1 MSNKKKILTVLTS
14 FILFQDLLAQSKA
27 MEADLDNE
35 IEKTKQ
41 EGACTFYIHLQSYYT
56 KKLKSWILVLII
68 RLHYVMSIS
77 QLISSG
83 AIGQSKHLF

>member
-56 KKLKSWILVLII
+56 KKLKSWIQVLI

>member
-56 KKLKSWILVLII
+56 KKLKSWIPVLIFAYTTSCQF
-68 RLHYVMSIS
+68 L
-77 QLISSG
+77 SSYR
-83 AIGQSKHLF
+83 QEP

>member
-56 KKLKSWILVLII
+56 KKLKSWISVLII

>member
-56 KKLKSWILVLII
+56 KIQVLI

>member
-14 FILFQDLLAQSKA
+14 FILFQNLLAQSKA

-41 EGACTFYIHLQSYYT
+41 EGACTLFYIHLQSYYT
-56 KKLKSWILVLII
+56 KKLKSWIQVLI

>member
-41 EGACTFYIHLQSYYT
+41 EGACTLFLYT
-56 KKLKSWILVLII
+56 LAKLLHKKT
-68 RLHYVMSIS
+68 
-77 QLISSG
+77 
-83 AIGQSKHLF
+83 

>member
-41 EGACTFYIHLQSYYT
+41 EGACTFYILLQSYYT
-56 KKLKSWILVLII
+56 EKLKSWIPVLI

>member
-41 EGACTFYIHLQSYYT
+41 EGACTFYIYLQSYYT
-56 KKLKSWILVLII
+56 KKLKSWIQVLI

>member
-56 KKLKSWILVLII
+56 KKLKSWIPVLII
-68 RLHYVMSIS
+68 HLHYVMSIS

>member
-56 KKLKSWILVLII
+56 KKLLKSWIPVLI

>member
-56 KKLKSWILVLII
+56 KKLKSWILNI